1 LQTRLRRS
9 VALVAGVLLLVPG
22 SALAKNGPGNPGSSA
37 AVQQYVEQIPT
48 STGSHATG
56 FGKTKTKPLAPAVQH
71 RLTSEG
77 GRDAPLLQQVAT
89 SSAYG
94 APQETLRTS
103 VPVRQHE
110 RPKVVHRGGRAKR
123 APSAPRSHVRLP
135 DTRTKPT
142 PSRALSAVGSVVT
155 DGSDGRLIALAIF
168 LAVITATAL
177 GAAAYRQRAQRQP
190 PGR

>member
-1 LQTRLRRS
+1 MQTRLRRS
-9 VALVAGVLLLVPG
+9 VALVAGLLLLVPG

-71 RLTSEG
+71 RLTSQG

-94 APQETLRTS
+94 APQQTLRTS
-103 VPVRQHE
+103 VPVRHH
-110 RPKVVHRGGRAKR
+110 PKAVRRGGRAKPAPYAPPAR
-123 APSAPRSHVRLP
+123 ARLP

-168 LAVITATAL
+168 LAAITATAL
-177 GAAAYRQRAQRQP
+177 GVAAYRQRAQRQP
-190 PGR
+190 PGRR